1 MKKLVLILAL
11 LFTFVGAFA
20 EGSLNI
26 RTKSGDVVTIK
37 YADQPEIKFNGTK
50 MTITTATTD
59 EPVVIELSD
68 IDGMEP
74 EKPAG
79 IGAVAENLMTIMT
92 DASGV
97 HFTGVPDGATVLVA
111 AIDGRVWV
119 NTVVSDGEYHLY
131 AADFAK
137 GIYIV
142 KINQFTTKVIF

>member
-1 MKKLVLILAL
+1 MKKLVLLLAL
-11 LFTFVGAFA
+11 LFSFVGAFA

-26 RTKSGDVVTIK
+26 RTKNGDVVTIK

-50 MTITTATTD
+50 MTITTAATD
-59 EPVVIELSD
+59 QPVVIELTD

-79 IGAVAENLMTIMT
+79 IGAVADNLMTIMT

-97 HFTGVPDGATVLVA
+97 HFTAVPEGATVLVA
-111 AIDGRVWV
+111 GIDGRVWV
-119 NTVVSDGEYHLY
+119 NTVVNDGEYHIY
-131 AADFAK
+131 AADYAK

-142 KINQFTTKVIF
+142 KVNQFTTKVIF